1 MTTIYDVPASALINE
16 VAQRLKKDKKVTPP
30 EWASYVKTGIHK
42 EIPPLNEDWWYTRC
56 ASILRRVYIDGP
68 VGVERLRSFYG
79 GRRNRGSKPERFVKG
94 SGSIAR
100 EAVQQ
105 LEKAGYVRNA
115 KKGRAISPAGR
126 SFLDNVADEVKKG
139 LVKEIPALGKY

>member
-1 MTTIYDVPASALINE
+1 MTTVYDVPASALINE

-42 EIPPLNEDWWYTRC
+42 EMPPLNEDWWYTRC
-56 ASILRRVYIDGP
+56 ASILRRIYIDGP

-79 GRRNRGSKPERFVKG
+79 GRINRGSKPERFVKG

-100 EAVQQ
+100 EAIQQ
-105 LEKAGYVRNA
+105 LEKAGYVRNV
-115 KKGRAISPAGR
+115 KKGRVISPAGR
-126 SFLDNVADEVKKG
+126 SFLDNVADEVKKE

>member
-1 MTTIYDVPASALINE
+1 MTTVYDVPASGLINK

-94 SGSIAR
+94 SGSIVR

-139 LVKEIPALGKY
+139 LVKDIPALGKY

>member
-1 MTTIYDVPASALINE
+1 MTTVYDVPASALINE
-16 VAQRLKKDKKVTPP
+16 AAQRLKEAKKVTPP

-105 LEKAGYVRNA
+105 LEKAGYMRNA

>member
-1 MTTIYDVPASALINE
+1 MTTVYDVPASELINK

-30 EWASYVKTGIHK
+30 EWTSYVKTGTHK
-42 EIPPLNEDWWYTRC
+42 ELPPLNKDWWYTRC

-68 VGVERLRSFYG
+68 VGVERFRSFYG

-94 SGSIAR
+94 SGSIVR

-139 LVKEIPALGKY
+139 LVKEIPALEKY

>member
-1 MTTIYDVPASALINE
+1 MTTVYDVPASGLINK

-94 SGSIAR
+94 SGSIVR

>member
-1 MTTIYDVPASALINE
+1 V
-16 VAQRLKKDKKVTPP
+16 
-30 EWASYVKTGIHK
+30 GI
-42 EIPPLNEDWWYTRC
+42 IPPLNEDWWYTRC

-105 LEKAGYVRNA
+105 LEKAGYVHNA